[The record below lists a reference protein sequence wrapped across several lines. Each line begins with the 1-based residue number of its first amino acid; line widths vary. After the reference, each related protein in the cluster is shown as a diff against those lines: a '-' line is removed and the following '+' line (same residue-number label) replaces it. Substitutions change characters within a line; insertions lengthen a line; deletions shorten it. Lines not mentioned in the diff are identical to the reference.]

1 MKNRRKRIAAGKL
14 AALILCFVLVIGSV
28 VFLGGRAVLRA
39 VFPLEYTSEVEAAA
53 DEYDVPRA
61 LLYAVLHTESGF
73 DPNAESHAGALGIS
87 QITPETFEWL
97 QTRTDETLPTDA
109 LYEPE
114 TAIRYAA
121 VFLDLLLTEF
131 DGDIPTAVAA
141 YHAGRGQVNN
151 WLSDTRY
158 SADGKTLDA
167 IPTSATDHY
176 VYKVQRAMRIYQNL
190 YKEELDSNG

>member
-1 MKNRRKRIAAGKL
+1 MKNRRKRIAASKL
-14 AALILCFVLVIGSV
+14 AALTLCFVLLIGSA
-28 VFLGGRAVLRA
+28 VFFGGRAVFHA
-39 VFPLEYTSEVEAAA
+39 VFPLEYTEEVEAAA
-53 DEYDVPRA
+53 EEYDVPPV

-73 DPNAESHAGALGIS
+73 DPDAESDAGALGIA

-97 QTRTDETLPTDA
+97 QTKTGETLPTDA

-114 TAIRYAA
+114 TAIRYSAA
-121 VFLDLLLTEF
+121 FLSLLLSEF

-141 YHAGRGQVNN
+141 YHAGRGQVNA

-158 SADGKTLDA
+158 SADGKTLID
-167 IPTSATDHY
+167 IPARGTNHY

-190 YKEELDSNG
+190 YKEELNSNG

>member
-14 AALILCFVLVIGSV
+14 AALTLCFVLVIGSV
-28 VFLGGRAVLRA
+28 VFLGGRAVFRA
-39 VFPLEYTSEVEAAA
+39 VFPLEYTLEVEAAA

-73 DPNAESHAGALGIS
+73 DPNAESHAGALGIA

-97 QTRTDETLPTDA
+97 QTRTDETLPTEA

-131 DGDIPTAVAA
+131 NGDIPTAVAA

-158 SADGKTLDA
+158 SADGKTLDV
-167 IPTSATDHY
+167 IPTSGTNHY

>member
-87 QITPETFEWL
+87 QIT
-97 QTRTDETLPTDA
+97 DETLPTDA

-158 SADGKTLDA
+158 SADGKTLDV
-167 IPTSATDHY
+167 IPTSATNHY